1 MTAAAAEARAA
12 SSEPASSAKSN
23 DPDVAEATLA
33 TPAMSGS
40 LPVSRTSAFKAC
52 ARSDNFIEIRVPRE
66 RNRGQQAFRRYRSA
80 SRFAIIAGSL
90 CVNPGLA
97 REAREMS
104 SLSITG
110 AAQEQFVEE
119 GRTKV
124 RQPLSFWKMALAV
137 FVGNLLTALLG
148 GFVYSLHLGW

>member
-1 MTAAAAEARAA
+1 
-12 SSEPASSAKSN
+12 
-23 DPDVAEATLA
+23 
-33 TPAMSGS
+33 
-40 LPVSRTSAFKAC
+40 
-52 ARSDNFIEIRVPRE
+52 
-66 RNRGQQAFRRYRSA
+66 
-80 SRFAIIAGSL
+80 
-90 CVNPGLA
+90 
-97 REAREMS
+97 MS